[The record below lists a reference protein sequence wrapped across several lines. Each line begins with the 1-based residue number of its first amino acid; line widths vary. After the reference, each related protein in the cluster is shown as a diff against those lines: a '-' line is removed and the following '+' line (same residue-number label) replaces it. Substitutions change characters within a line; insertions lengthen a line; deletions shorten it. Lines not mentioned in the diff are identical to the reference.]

1 MIHAIFVCENK
12 VNVTNQNIGSCYLKT
27 KKPNSEISSQ
37 YMKERK
43 PLIDKRGRFTFVVS
57 YEEDKF

>member
-43 PLIDKRGRFTFVVS
+43 PLMDKRSRFTFAV